1 VFTVAA
7 DAYDRFMG
15 RYSGPLA
22 PLMADLA
29 GVAEGQR
36 VVDVGCGPGALTTE
50 LVRRVGADSV
60 SAVDPSEPFVAAAK
74 ERHPGVDVRLATA
87 EQLPFGDDEFDRALA
102 QLVVHF
108 MADPVKGLEEM
119 RRVTQPGGIVAACVW
134 DHAGG
139 TGPVSPFW
147 EAAHAIDA
155 DAPDESQMA
164 GAREGHL
171 TELFEQAG
179 LREVDETALSVT
191 VELAGFDGWWEPFTA
206 GVGPAGA
213 YLASLDPEQQA
224 RMRELSRSKFDAW
237 GDGSS
242 HTVGAWAARGAA

>member
-15 RYSGPLA
+15 RYSAPLA
-22 PLMADLA
+22 PLMADYA
-29 GVAEGQR
+29 RVVPGQR
-36 VVDVGCGPGALTTE
+36 VVDVGCGPGAMTTE
-50 LVRRVGADSV
+50 LVRRVGPDGV

-74 ERHPGVDVRLATA
+74 ERHPGVDVRLASA
-87 EQLPFGDDEFDRALA
+87 EQLPFADDAFDASLA

-108 MADPVKGLEEM
+108 MADPVKGLQEM
-119 RRVTQPGGIVAACVW
+119 GRVTQPGGVVAACVW

-139 TGPVSPFW
+139 TGPLSPFW
-147 EAAHAIDA
+147 EAAHSLDA
-155 DAPDESQMA
+155 NVADESQLA

-179 LREVDETALSVT
+179 LSDVEETALSVT
-191 VELAGFDGWWEPFTA
+191 VEHASFDAWWKPFTR

-213 YLASLDPEQQA
+213 YVAGLDPEQQA
-224 RMRELSRSKFDAW
+224 RLRELCSQWFSVKGPSQTVRAW
-237 GDGSS
+237 
-242 HTVGAWAARGAA
+242 TARGLA